1 MTLTD
6 TGPLVALINRDDQH
20 HVACAAALEANAAAF
35 PLLTTWPCLTE
46 AMHLL
51 EREGGYRYQAAL
63 WSMYFR
69 GEVAIHQLT
78 PAETDR
84 IASLMEQYRD
94 TPMDLADASL
104 VATAESLTERQVF
117 TFDSQFYVYR
127 LRDGAALEV
136 VP

>member
-20 HVACAAALEANAAAF
+20 HVACAAALETNTATF
-35 PLLTTWPCLTE
+35 PLLTTLPCLTE

-69 GEVAIHQLT
+69 GELVIHQLT
-78 PAETDR
+78 PAE
-84 IASLMEQYRD
+84 IARMAALMEQYRD
-94 TPMDLADASL
+94 MPMDLADASL
-104 VATAESLTERQVF
+104 VATAETLTLRQVF
-117 TFDSQFYVYR
+117 TVDRQFYAYR
-127 LRDGAALEV
+127 LGDGAALEV

>member
-20 HVACAAALEANAAAF
+20 YAACTAALEANAVTF
-35 PLLTTWPCLTE
+35 PLLTTWPCLAE

-69 GEVAIHQLT
+69 DELVLHQLT
-78 PAETDR
+78 PAETAR

-104 VATAESLTERQVF
+104 VATAESLTQRQVF
-117 TFDSQFYVYR
+117 TVDRQFYVYR
-127 LRDGAALEV
+127 LEYGAALEV
-136 VP
+136 IP